1 MIKPGDTIPD
11 ADLTWLDDA
20 GEVAAL
26 SAQSYF
32 AGRRVMLLGMPGPF
46 TPTCSKNHLPG
57 YLHRH
62 DELRQLVDQI
72 AVVAV
77 TDAFAMAAWLTTSGA
92 RDQLDFLADGNG
104 DFIAAMGLTEDR
116 RADGMGTRS
125 RRFAMMVDDGIV
137 ILIHVETDQ
146 ASTAVTD
153 ADAMI
158 AALGSLTP

>member
-1 MIKPGDTIPD
+1 MIKPGDQLPD
-11 ADLTWLDDA
+11 ATLTFLDDA
-20 GEVAAL
+20 NEVAAV

-32 AGRRVMLLGMPGPF
+32 AGRRVILLGMPGPF

-57 YLHRH
+57 YLHRR

-77 TDAFAMAAWLTTSGA
+77 TDAFAMDAWLTTSGA
-92 RDQLDFLADGNG
+92 RDQLDFLADGNCA
-104 DFIAAMGLTEDR
+104 FTAAMGLAEDR
-116 RADGMGTRS
+116 SADGMGTRA

-137 ILIHVETDQ
+137 VVIHVETDQ
-146 ASTAVTD
+146 ASTDVTG

-158 AALGSLTP
+158 DALKSLTP